1 MDNKPYLSIC
11 IPTYN
16 RLEILANTLESIYAD
31 LNDVD
36 TEDFEVIVSDNEPN
50 HSAKALIDKFN
61 FKNLHYHA
69 STSSGFLNSFDVLKL
84 GSGMFLKL
92 HNNYTMFRKGS
103 LKKII
108 NEIKENSLN
117 KPVIFYTNGLN
128 QFGSIKKFDSYNLFM
143 YRLTYLSSWSSG
155 FGIWKEDFESICNT
169 IEVNNYFPQT
179 SLLITQ
185 TQKSN
190 YIINDIPIFD
200 NQDIPKKGGYNIFK
214 VFSVDYISLIEKV
227 YNKEEIS
234 KDTFNKIKKDL
245 LLDYLSVRYFKT
257 VILRIDNF
265 EKNNIKESIEIH
277 YSSIMYYIMI
287 VTALFAPVKTLIRK
301 IKVFFYIK
309 SYN

>member
-1 MDNKPYLSIC
+1 MDSKPYLSIC

-16 RLEILANTLESIYAD
+16 RLEILANTLDSIYAD

-36 TEDFEVIVSDNEPN
+36 IEDFEVVISDNQPN
-50 HSAKALIDKFN
+50 HSTKELIDKFN

-69 STSSGFLNSFDVLKL
+69 SKSIGFLNSFDVLKL
-84 GSGMFLKL
+84 GNGMFLKL

-103 LKKII
+103 LKQMI
-108 NEIKENSLN
+108 NEIKENSIDR
-117 KPVIFYTNGLN
+117 PVIFYTNGLN
-128 QFGSIKKFDSYNLFM
+128 QFGGIKRFDSYNSFM
-143 YRLTYLSSWSSG
+143 YGLSYLSSWSSG
-155 FGIWKEDFESICNT
+155 FGIWKKDFENVCDT

-179 SLLITQ
+179 SLLVSQ

-214 VFSVDYISLIEKV
+214 VFSVDYVSLIEKV
-227 YNKEEIS
+227 HNREEIS
-234 KDTFNKIKKDL
+234 KETFNKIKKDL

-257 VILRIDNF
+257 VIVRMDNF
-265 EKNNIKESIEIH
+265 EKNNIKESIQIH
-277 YSSIMYYIMI
+277 YSAFMYYIMI
-287 VTALFAPVKTLIRK
+287 GTALFAPVKALIRK
-301 IKVFFYIK
+301 VKVFFYIK